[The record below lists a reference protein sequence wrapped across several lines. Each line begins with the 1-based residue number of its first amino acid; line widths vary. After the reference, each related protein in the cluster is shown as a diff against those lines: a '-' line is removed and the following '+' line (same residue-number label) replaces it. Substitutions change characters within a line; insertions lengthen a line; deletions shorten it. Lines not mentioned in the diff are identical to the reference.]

1 MMTRARALTLTLTA
15 VVAICAT
22 LAWAYSAE
30 LTRLGDG
37 QIIAAGA
44 FVGTGLFLIAFMM
57 LRRRAADHE
66 QRAEELSRLNARLL
80 ASESALREARDKAE
94 ENSRSKSHFL
104 ATMSHE
110 IRTPMNG
117 VLGMARLLLET
128 PLAPDQKTYAEAI
141 RQSGLSLLALIEDI
155 LDFSK
160 IESGAL
166 TLDCT
171 DVALRP
177 LLEGVAEL
185 LATRAHAKGIEI
197 ATAIDSDVPNQIR
210 TDAMRLRQ
218 VLTNLIGNAV
228 KFTEAGG
235 VLVTASLERDGKGAT
250 LVLSVSDTGIG
261 VPTEKAAAIF
271 EDFVQADSSHARRFE
286 GTGLGL
292 AISKRLVTAMGGAIG
307 VRPAEGHG
315 SVFWVRLPLLE
326 IPNRS
331 APLALRNKRVALLGV
346 SPVIGAGLKR
356 QIAAAGGVC
365 VELPAMDISG
375 APEHDLIL
383 MDAGAEGLRDMH
395 ESKSPAI
402 ALLSPP
408 QRTQLAKLG
417 ERGIRGYL
425 MKPVRQDSLEKRIV
439 AVLAGETELTS
450 APAAAKPS
458 QEAQKGNEL
467 SILIA
472 EDNPVNALLA
482 RELLKRRG
490 HRVELVITGDAAV
503 EACAAQRFDLVLMDL
518 HMPGCDGI
526 EATVRIRSTETD
538 MSAKRVPIF
547 ALTADAVETGRK
559 ACLDAGM
566 DGFLTK
572 PVDPADLDAV
582 LATIHPEAVLAA
594 E

>member
-1 MMTRARALTLTLTA
+1 MMTRARALTLTAVLVTAGCAALT
-15 VVAICAT
+15 CAFWT
-22 LAWAYSAE
+22 GL
-30 LTRLGDG
+30 LRPGDARV
-37 QIIAAGA
+37 IAAAALLGA
-44 FVGTGLFLIAFMM
+44 GLFLIAFMM
-57 LRRRAADHE
+57 LRRRAAE
-66 QRAEELSRLNARLL
+66 
-80 ASESALREARDKAE
+80 LREARDKAE
-94 ENSRSKSHFL
+94 ENSRAKSHFL

-166 TLDCT
+166 TLDYS

-177 LLEGVAEL
+177 LVEGVAEL

-197 ATAIDSDVPNQIR
+197 ATAIDADVPNQIR

-228 KFTEAGG
+228 KFTQAGG
-235 VLVTASLERDGKGAT
+235 VLVTASLERDTNGAT

-261 VPTEKAAAIF
+261 VPPEKAQAIF

-292 AISKRLVTAMGGAIG
+292 AISKRLMTAMAGDIG
-307 VRPAEGHG
+307 VRPREGHG
-315 SVFWVRLPLLE
+315 SVFWVKLPLRE
-326 IPNRS
+326 IQSRS
-331 APLALRNKRVALLGV
+331 APAPLRNKRVALLDV
-346 SPVIGAGLKR
+346 APIVAAGLKR

-365 VELPAMDISG
+365 AELG
-375 APEHDLIL
+375 AIDALAADKHDLIL
-383 MDAGAEGLRDMH
+383 IDVGAEGPRDMRGLDM
-395 ESKSPAI
+395 PAI
-402 ALLSPP
+402 ALLSAT
-408 QRTQLAKLG
+408 QRTQLAILG
-417 ERGIRGYL
+417 DRGIRGYL
-425 MKPVRQDSLEKRIV
+425 VKPVRQDSLEKRV
-439 AVLAGETELTS
+439 LAVLAGDTEL
-450 APAAAKPS
+450 APAPVAVKPAY
-458 QEAQKGNEL
+458 EPHVGGEL
-467 SILIA
+467 SVLLA

-503 EACAAQRFDLVLMDL
+503 EACAARRFDVVLMDL

-526 EATVRIRSTETD
+526 EATVRIRSAEAD
-538 MSAKRVPIF
+538 ADVKPVPIF

-559 ACLDAGM
+559 ACLEAGM

-572 PVDPADLDAV
+572 PIDPADLDAV